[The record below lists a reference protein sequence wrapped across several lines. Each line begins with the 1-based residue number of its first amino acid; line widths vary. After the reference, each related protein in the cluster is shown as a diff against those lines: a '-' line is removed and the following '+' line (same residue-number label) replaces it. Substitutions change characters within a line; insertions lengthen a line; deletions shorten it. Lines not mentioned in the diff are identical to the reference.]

1 MSENPVADAQTAAD
15 EAVVTAELSASSGVA
30 EAEIAYSLTYQM
42 IQQNQGALAIPLCGL
57 AAAAIAEGLTAYERE
72 QAAATAAFAAATRLF
87 QDTLQSCESAFAD
100 AERSLRESA

>member
-72 QAAATAAFAAATRLF
+72 QAATAAFAAATRLF